1 MMINTPGGG
10 LGLNDP
16 SGFGVDEGT
25 LRAIPASL
33 SCKTALTLATSSGL
47 KLIKAVAGTPARISG
62 CLINDSLRSLPI
74 SPATPAGASPA
85 GPPAVVTI
93 GPGSGIG
100 IIGIPSIPEGG
111 GGIII

>member
-1 MMINTPGGG
+1 MINIPGGG

-33 SCKTALTLATSSGL
+33 SCKTAFTLATSSGL
-47 KLIKAVAGTPARISG
+47 KLIKAAAGTAARTSG

-74 SPATPAGASPA
+74 SPVTPAGASPA
-85 GPPAVVTI
+85 GVAI